1 MNVRGIRIADV
12 SKNHQLNEK
21 MSGLTIRLHR
31 AKAKLLGTAARDIA
45 VPFEIACECGHRI
58 TGVRKTS
65 SQQAS
70 CSACGSV
77 RFVLPVNVYPSTRLV
92 PSEVI
97 SGSFSARF
105 LAATRELLPNS
116 PSAPLESPEHRA
128 GSRGD
133 RVRQR
138 IDETDPEENGR
149 TTEHREAEDNV
160 SSSVSARKTG
170 GRAKWAEDSDTR
182 RPQTDRPAER
192 PVAQPSLPTL
202 NVKRVARRT
211 FTPFRLLMAGVL
223 LAAGTT
229 AWWTWNRSRLE
240 NARQSWRESMDL
252 ADTALRDG
260 QLAELETA
268 LERAVSAASILQR
281 ADSEVQSVENLLI
294 QTKAVNHLSAVDIV
308 AELNSAS
315 ERGGL
320 LSQDRADTMESV
332 LKTGWYFFDCRIL
345 VADEDRALVRL
356 NLPLQVAGRAV
367 DIEATSSL
375 LTAAATSI
383 SGSSL
388 LFVAKVESV
397 SPPDANNDRW
407 KITLDSESCAL
418 VTSAVHANDVGLDT
432 SESSPVLQQLSQQ
445 QEFISV
451 TDLFALQKTDQQ
463 RKAAEQKGKEQ

>member
-1 MNVRGIRIADV
+1 
-12 SKNHQLNEK
+12 
-21 MSGLTIRLHR
+21 
-31 AKAKLLGTAARDIA
+31 
-45 VPFEIACECGHRI
+45 
-58 TGVRKTS
+58 
-65 SQQAS
+65 
-70 CSACGSV
+70 
-77 RFVLPVNVYPSTRLV
+77 
-92 PSEVI
+92 
-97 SGSFSARF
+97 
-105 LAATRELLPNS
+105 
-116 PSAPLESPEHRA
+116 
-128 GSRGD
+128 
-133 RVRQR
+133 
-138 IDETDPEENGR
+138 
-149 TTEHREAEDNV
+149 
-160 SSSVSARKTG
+160 
-170 GRAKWAEDSDTR
+170 
-182 RPQTDRPAER
+182 
-192 PVAQPSLPTL
+192 
-202 NVKRVARRT
+202 
-211 FTPFRLLMAGVL
+211 
-223 LAAGTT
+223 
-229 AWWTWNRSRLE
+229 
-240 NARQSWRESMDL
+240 MDL